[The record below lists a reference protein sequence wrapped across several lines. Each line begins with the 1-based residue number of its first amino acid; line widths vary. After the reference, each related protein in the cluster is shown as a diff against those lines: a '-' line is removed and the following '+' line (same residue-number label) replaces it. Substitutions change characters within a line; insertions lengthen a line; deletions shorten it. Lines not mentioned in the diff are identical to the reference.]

1 MEKVRVYIAFGVGL
15 VKAIYRNDIESVETY
30 ADDTDALC
38 VREFDTEAEAKAYM
52 MGMDDNAGWNDYA
65 RLSESDPF
73 EKQVINLINNQY
85 YA

>member
-1 MEKVRVYIAFGVGL
+1 MMAKIKVYVAFGAGL

-52 MGMDDNAGWNDYA
+52 MGMDDGAGWNDYTQ
-65 RLSESDPF
+65 LSESDPF
-73 EKQVINLINNQY
+73 ENQVINLINNR
-85 YA
+85 